1 MVVGTVYAVD
11 KLNEAARIIPDLQD
25 RMAAIITT
33 PSQIV
38 SSDGVT
44 LRQIATNYR
53 RPITIEKVPQVVI
66 DATLAAED
74 VRFYNHGGVDLIA
87 MGRVAMEAVAR
98 RRQTGGS
105 TITMQLAKRV
115 FTSPEKSM
123 DRKMKDM
130 ALAAMI
136 EKQLTKDQILE
147 LYLNQ
152 VFYGES
158 AFGISA
164 AADVYFG
171 KTLDQLSV
179 AEAALLAR
187 CVRRPSEEN
196 PFNDLRKAIE
206 NRNVVLKLM
215 REESMITQE
224 QYDKAREE
232 EVKLRKDRPR
242 TVSGIKS
249 APYFVD
255 YVENFVKKDLAH
267 LEIDLSKGG
276 YTVETT
282 LNYEAQKIAD
292 EGVKAGVK
300 RYKGLRVNDGAFILL
315 DNDGRILAMVGGKDY
330 NSNQYNKVA
339 QGGRQPG
346 SSFKPIIYGAAFEYG
361 TLSPGGSVNN
371 GTKIWKENGRN
382 KSVRG
387 GGPFTYVPVAN
398 AMAYS
403 YNRAAAHAIEDV
415 GIINVINFAKVLGYK
430 SKLDP
435 VPALSLGASDVTPLE
450 QAQAYSVFQNHGSRV
465 TAFAVTRITG
475 PSGETVYPEEGD
487 VIEPKMVKGAMS
499 ADHAEGM
506 DKILRRVV
514 TSGTGRRASG
524 VTNARGKTGTT
535 SENKDAWFCG
545 YTDKYIAVMWI
556 GNPRLVKQSNGT
568 VRAVYDEMSSDA
580 EGGKVSCPIW
590 ADIMK
595 KIQGKFGET
604 RRNISSSLSYDRDRR
619 REEEPEPP
627 QDVEPEEVR
636 PGTEDEPTTTTPVVP
651 RDAIPT
657 QTEPPVQND
666 PPTTTSTS
674 GGGGGTSSTGGNES
688 RSGGGGGTESSR
700 VSVEICADS
709 GSRASLYCPERVT
722 RQYRSGSEPRGVCKI
737 HGRQ

>member
-11 KLNEAARIIPDLQD
+11 KLNEASRIIPDLQD

-33 PSQIV
+33 PSQII

-44 LRQIATNYR
+44 LRQIATDYR
-53 RPITIEKVPQVVI
+53 RPITIEKVPQTVI

-87 MGRVAMEAVAR
+87 MGRVAFEALSR
-98 RRQTGGS
+98 KRQTGGS

-115 FTSPEKSM
+115 FTSSEKSM

-171 KTLDQLSV
+171 KTLDQLTV

-187 CVRRPSEEN
+187 CVRRPSDEN

-215 REESMITQE
+215 RDENMITQE
-224 QYDKAREE
+224 QYDQAREE

-255 YVENFVKKDLAH
+255 FVENIVKKDLG
-267 LEIDLSKGG
+267 IDLSTGG

-292 EGVKAGVK
+292 EGVKSGVR
-300 RYKGLRVNDGAFILL
+300 RYKGLRVNDGAFVLL
-315 DNDGRILAMVGGKDY
+315 DNEGRILAMVGGKDY
-330 NSNQYNKVA
+330 NTNQFNKAA

-346 SSFKPIIYGAAFEYG
+346 SSFKPIVYATAFERG

-371 GTKIWKENGRN
+371 ATALVDMGGGRK

-387 GGPFTYVPVAN
+387 GGAMGYVPVSL
-398 AMAYS
+398 AMANS
-403 YNRAAAHAIEDV
+403 YNRAATHAIQEV
-415 GIINVINFAKVLGYK
+415 GPYQVVDYARNNLGFK
-430 SKLDP
+430 SKLQAVDSL
-435 VPALSLGASDVTPLE
+435 ALGASDVTPLE
-450 QAQAYSVFQNHGSRV
+450 MAQAYSTFQNHGSRV
-465 TAFAVTRITG
+465 TAFAITRITDPTG
-475 PSGETVYPEEGD
+475 KVVYPEGGD
-487 VIEPKMVKGAMS
+487 SVQPRFHSNAM
-499 ADHAEGM
+499 AAANAEGM
-506 DKILRRVV
+506 DTILRRVV

-535 SENKDAWFCG
+535 SDNKDAWFCG

-556 GNPRLVKQSNGT
+556 GNPKLVKQKNGT
-568 VRAVYDEMSSDA
+568 FRAEYDEMSSAA

-595 KIQGKFGET
+595 QIQAKFGEK
-604 RRNISSSLSYDRDRR
+604 RRNLPNSLGYDRDRKPD
-619 REEEPEPP
+619 EAPDEPQE
-627 QDVEPEEVR
+627 EPEEVR
-636 PGTEDEPTTTTPVVP
+636 PTTEDVVPSTTTDPVVP
-651 RDAIPT
+651 NDPIPT
-657 QTEPPVQND
+657 QTNPPVQAD
-666 PPTTTSTS
+666 PPATTGGGSGGTTGGESRTS
-674 GGGGGTSSTGGNES
+674 GGGG
-688 RSGGGGGTESSR
+688 TEASR

-722 RQYRSGSEPRGVCKI
+722 RQYRAGHEPRGVCKI
-737 HGRQ
+737 HGRG